1 MAKAKQNKQIE
12 RIKKFALK
20 WKWIVTEL
28 GWKFDILYCNKYDD
42 MPRETSSERTLA
54 IVFAKFD
61 FLSADIYFN
70 LEIAAEL
77 DDDKLEEAI
86 IHELTH
92 LLVRPIIESNEMEEY
107 TVTTISRILMRMRS
121 SLE

>member
-1 MAKAKQNKQIE
+1 MPKSKNEKQID
-12 RIKKFALK
+12 RIRKFTKK
-20 WKWIVTEL
+20 WKRIVTEY
-28 GWKFDILYCNKYDD
+28 GWKFDILYCNKFAD

-61 FLSADIYFN
+61 YLDADIYFN
-70 LEIAAEL
+70 LEITAEL
-77 DDDKLEEAI
+77 DDDKLEEDI

-92 LLVRPIIESNEMEEY
+92 MLVRPIIESNEMEEY